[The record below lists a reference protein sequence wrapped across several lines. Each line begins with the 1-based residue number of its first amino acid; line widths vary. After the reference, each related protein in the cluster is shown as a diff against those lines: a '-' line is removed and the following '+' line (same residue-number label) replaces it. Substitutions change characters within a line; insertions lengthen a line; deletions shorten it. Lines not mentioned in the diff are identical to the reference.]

1 MHLELY
7 QVINNYIKI
16 RYGINIPVFNKLSCQ
31 LNGHFSQRTSVW
43 MTYYKHFR
51 HAIPLNRFVIH
62 ERGAT
67 HKAKNCSR
75 NTIVCCL
82 LTLCY
87 ATHNN
92 LNCNELKLGHDND
105 NQDITLIRT
114 PDCIPVRVYQDA
126 YLTLHYSRLG
136 FQIVQRGGCQWDPVR
151 GQ

>member
-1 MHLELY
+1 MSGYCLWTKPNVSNVNAMH
-7 QVINNYIKI
+7 INHC
-16 RYGINIPVFNKLSCQ
+16 GINIPVFNKLSCQ

-51 HAIPLNRFVIH
+51 HAVPLNRFVIH
-62 ERGAT
+62 QRGAT
-67 HKAKNCSR
+67 HQAKNCTR

-114 PDCIPVRVYQDA
+114 PDCIPVRVDQDYDT
-126 YLTLHYSRLG
+126 YLNPYLSG
-136 FQIVQRGGCQWDPVR
+136 
-151 GQ
+151 